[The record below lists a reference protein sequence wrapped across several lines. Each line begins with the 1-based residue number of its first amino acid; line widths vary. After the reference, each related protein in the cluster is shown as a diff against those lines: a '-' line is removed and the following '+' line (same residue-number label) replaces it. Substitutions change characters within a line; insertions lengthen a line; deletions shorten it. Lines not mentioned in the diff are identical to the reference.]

1 LGRERVSD
9 LVQRLGAPRLPFGL
23 ERPQNNLNNHRKLN
37 LTLRE
42 LQIVSAIVNGAKN
55 REIARKFS
63 LSEDT
68 VKHHLTRIFDKVGA
82 STRLELAMFVIHHGL
97 LDGHGTSAGARHP
110 NSIAPAVKVKS

>member
-1 LGRERVSD
+1 
-9 LVQRLGAPRLPFGL
+9 
-23 ERPQNNLNNHRKLN
+23 LN